1 MKDYSAECLEHY
13 YHPKHC
19 GTLNAAADN
28 VGTAQVGSVSNGEVV
43 RLQIAVADD
52 GKIEQACFKA
62 QGSCATIA
70 AASFVCD
77 WLQNKSLEDLDKLT
91 VEVIV
96 AALELPSVKIHCALL
111 ALDALQ
117 GAVADY
123 AQKSG

>member
-1 MKDYSAECLEHY
+1 MKDYSDECLEHY

-19 GTLNAAADN
+19 GSLDSNTAN
-28 VGTAQVGSVSNGEVV
+28 VGSAQVGSVSNGEVV
-43 RLQIAVADD
+43 RLQIAVAED
-52 GKIEQACFKA
+52 GKIAHACFKA

-77 WLQNKSLEDLDKLT
+77 WLQGKALEDVKNLS

-96 AALELPSVKIHCALL
+96 SALELPSVKIHCALL
-111 ALDALQ
+111 ALDAVL

-123 AQKSG
+123 AE